1 MGLLS
6 ITNCFII
13 YPNTLGPHL
22 TEGERRLAAVM
33 FTDMVGYTA
42 LGQKNESLSL
52 TLVEEQRKLIRP
64 ILVRHNG
71 REVKTIGDAFLVEF
85 PSALDAVRCAYEIQR
100 GAKEFNV
107 PLAEDRRVHLR
118 IGVHLGDVVGSQGD
132 VSGDAVNMASRIEH
146 FAEDGGVCITRQ
158 VYDQVKGKVDVP
170 LSSLGPKS
178 LKNVADPV
186 EVFKMVLPWEK
197 EVVVTSAQ
205 LDRNRVAVLPFAN
218 MSPDPEEGYFADG
231 MTEELISTV
240 SRIEGTE
247 VISRTSV
254 MQYKMAPKSIREI
267 SKDLDA
273 GTVLEGSV
281 RKAGNK
287 LRVSVQMIDAARDRH
302 VWAESYDRD
311 LNDVFAIQT
320 DIAERV
326 ASALKAR
333 MPSRTPAS
341 AGSTE
346 NLDAYMSYLRA
357 LQLSNE
363 GSMES
368 MKQAIALLE
377 STVAM
382 DPNFVRAYAK
392 LAEMWRHCGV
402 YEDYLSSMKKGE
414 AAAAKALELG
424 PDTAEAHAAMAT
436 IDMGLDR
443 FEGARTELEKAI
455 AINPNLAEAHRL
467 LGEVGGAFGKLD
479 EAIEH
484 FRRADALDPL
494 TPINGLLLS
503 QVLRAAGRMD
513 EALTVIDKQ
522 IALHPS
528 LHFAYEAKV
537 ELLVQ
542 KKDYGKASEVVAEG
556 LGRAPG
562 SPDLKISRGIVSAY
576 MGRRDDAE
584 RALSEMSEGLG
595 QAARASARFSI
606 RVALGDL
613 DEAFSALFEQ
623 AQLHSWWYLIK
634 YDPLYASLWKDPRF
648 AEFCKKV
655 GLPL

>member
-1 MGLLS
+1 
-6 ITNCFII
+6 
-13 YPNTLGPHL
+13 L
-22 TEGERRLAAVM
+22 TEDKRRLAAIM
-33 FTDMVGYTA
+33 FTDMAGYTA
-42 LGQKNESLSL
+42 LGQRNESLSL
-52 TLVEEQRKLIRP
+52 ALVEEQKKVIRP
-64 ILVRHNG
+64 VLARHSG

-85 PSALDAVRCAYEIQR
+85 GSALDAVRCAYEIQR
-100 GAKEFNV
+100 ATKEFNL

-118 IGVHLGDVVGSQGD
+118 IGVHLGDVVESQGD
-132 VSGDAVNMASRIEH
+132 ISGDAVNVASRIEPL
-146 FAEDGGVCITRQ
+146 AEDGGVCITRQ
-158 VYDQVKGKVDVP
+158 VYDQVKGKANIP

-186 EVFKMVLPWEK
+186 EVYKMVLPWEK
-197 EVVVTSAQ
+197 EAVVASAQ

-254 MQYKMAPKSIREI
+254 MQYKVAPKPIREI
-267 SKDLDA
+267 SRELDV

-311 LNDVFAIQT
+311 VDDVFEIQS
-320 DIAERV
+320 DIAGRV

-333 MPSRTPAS
+333 LPSGTSTS

-346 NLDAYMSYLRA
+346 NVDAYTLYLRA
-357 LQLSNE
+357 LQLANE
-363 GSMES
+363 GSVES
-368 MKQAIALLE
+368 MRQSIVLLE
-377 STVAM
+377 STVTK

-392 LAEMWRHCGV
+392 LAEMWRHYGA
-402 YEDYLSSMKKGE
+402 YEDYLESMKKGE
-414 AAAAKALELG
+414 AAAAKALALG
-424 PDTAEAHAAMAT
+424 PDTAEAHAALAT
-436 IDMGLDR
+436 IHMGLDR
-443 FEGARTELEKAI
+443 FDGARAELEKAI
-455 AINPNLAEAHRL
+455 VINPNLAEAHRL
-467 LGEVGGAFGKLD
+467 LGEVAGAFGKLD

-494 TPINGLLLS
+494 DPINGILLS
-503 QVLRAAGRMD
+503 QVLRADGRMD

-522 IALHPS
+522 VALHPN
-528 LHFAYEAKV
+528 LPMAYEAMV
-537 ELLVQ
+537 ELCIQ
-542 KKDYGKASEVVAEG
+542 RKDYAKADEVVAEG
-556 LGRAPG
+556 LRRAPG
-562 SPDLKISRGIVSAY
+562 SPDLKVSRGVVSACL
-576 MGRRDDAE
+576 GKREDAE
-584 RALSEMSEGLG
+584 GVLKEMSEGLG
-595 QAARASARFSI
+595 QAARAMARMTIST
-606 RVALGDL
+606 ALGDL

-634 YDPLYASLWKDPRF
+634 YDPLYASLWTDRRF
-648 AEFCKKV
+648 ADFCRRV
-655 GLPL
+655 GLPP

>member
-1 MGLLS
+1 
-6 ITNCFII
+6 
-13 YPNTLGPHL
+13 
-22 TEGERRLAAVM
+22 
-33 FTDMVGYTA
+33 
-42 LGQKNESLSL
+42 
-52 TLVEEQRKLIRP
+52 
-64 ILVRHNG
+64 
-71 REVKTIGDAFLVEF
+71 
-85 PSALDAVRCAYEIQR
+85 
-100 GAKEFNV
+100 
-107 PLAEDRRVHLR
+107 
-118 IGVHLGDVVGSQGD
+118 
-132 VSGDAVNMASRIEH
+132 
-146 FAEDGGVCITRQ
+146 
-158 VYDQVKGKVDVP
+158 VYDQVKGKLDIP

-186 EVFKMVLPWEK
+186 EVYKMVLPWEK
-197 EVVVTSAQ
+197 EVVVASAQ

-218 MSPDPEEGYFADG
+218 TSPDPEEGYFADG
-231 MTEELISTV
+231 LTEELISTV

-254 MQYKMAPKSIREI
+254 MQYKLAPKSIREI
-267 SKDLDA
+267 SKELDA

-281 RKAGNK
+281 RKAGNR

-333 MPSRTPAS
+333 LPSGTPAS

-346 NLDAYMSYLRA
+346 NLDAYTSYLRA

-363 GSMES
+363 GSVES
-368 MKQAIALLE
+368 MKQAISLLE

-382 DPNFVRAYAK
+382 DPKFVRAYSR
-392 LAEMWRHCGV
+392 LAEMWRHYGV

-424 PDTAEAHAAMAT
+424 PDTADAHAAMAT
-436 IDMGLDR
+436 VDMGLDR
-443 FEGARTELEKAI
+443 FDGARTELEKAI

-467 LGEVGGAFGKLD
+467 LGEVRGAFGKLD

-494 TPINGLLLS
+494 DPINGILLS
-503 QVLRAAGRMD
+503 QVLRADGRVD

-522 IALHPS
+522 IALHPN
-528 LHFAYEAKV
+528 LPMAYEEKAM
-537 ELLVQ
+537 LLVQ
-542 KKDYGKASEVVAEG
+542 RREYGKAGEVVAEG
-556 LGRAPG
+556 LRRAPE

-576 MGRRDDAE
+576 MERRDDAE

-595 QAARASARFSI
+595 QAARANARISI
-606 RVALGDL
+606 RTALGDL
-613 DEAFSALFEQ
+613 DEAFSALSEQ

-634 YDPLYASLWKDPRF
+634 YDPLYARLWKDPRF